1 MYSYI
6 IHNKERAMKA
16 TVVDLRYRMREI
28 LKALDRR
35 EKVTLLYHGK
45 IKGVITP
52 GGIKTAQKVEDHP
65 FFKMKVRERIS
76 VSSQMRKL
84 RGSRFHA
91 L

>member
-1 MYSYI
+1 M
-6 IHNKERAMKA
+6 HNLEEDMKA

-28 LKALDRR
+28 LRALDRR
-35 EKVTLLYHGK
+35 ERVTLLYHGK

-52 GGIKTAQKVEDHP
+52 EGIKTLQKVEDHP
-65 FFKMKVRERIS
+65 FFKMKGRERTS

>member
-1 MYSYI
+1 M
-6 IHNKERAMKA
+6 HNLEGVMKA

-52 GGIKTAQKVEDHP
+52 GGIKVPQKVEDHP
-65 FFKMKVRERIS
+65 FFKMKGKEKVS
-76 VSSQMRKL
+76 VSSQIRKM

>member
-1 MYSYI
+1 M
-6 IHNKERAMKA
+6 HNLEGDMKA

-52 GGIKTAQKVEDHP
+52 GGIKTPQKVEDHP
-65 FFKMKVRERIS
+65 FFKMKGRERIS
-76 VSSQMRKL
+76 VSTQMRKL
-84 RGSRFHA
+84 RGARFHA